1 MAKHLVKCLY
11 CGITFD
17 ADKESYRTV
26 GRRYAHTTC
35 WEEHDSK
42 IPQEQKDYEVLIQYL
57 NNLFGSTPSPLII
70 KQIRDYKKDYNYSY
84 TGIMKTLQWW
94 YEIQKKPIADTNAG
108 IAIVPYIYKEASAYY
123 YNLYLAATLNEEI
136 EIKSPESKIREITI
150 IQPKANPKMVT
161 LFDLGED

>member
-1 MAKHLVKCLY
+1 
-11 CGITFD
+11 
-17 ADKESYRTV
+17 
-26 GRRYAHTTC
+26 
-35 WEEHDSK
+35 
-42 IPQEQKDYEVLIQYL
+42 
-57 NNLFGSTPSPLII
+57 
-70 KQIRDYKKDYNYSY
+70 
-84 TGIMKTLQWW
+84 MKTLQWW

-150 IQPKANPKMVT
+150 IQPKASPKMVT